1 MDIKTKYNIGDSVF
15 FMNDNRVWQ
24 GEIESFDIGF
34 SQRSSGEKYITI
46 SYCVKTMFFTDFSV
60 AEYKLF
66 STKEDL
72 LKSL

>member
-15 FMNDNRVWQ
+15 FMEDSRVWQ
-24 GEIESFDIGF
+24 GESESFDIGF

-46 SYCVKTMFFTDFSV
+46 SYCVKTIVFTDFSV